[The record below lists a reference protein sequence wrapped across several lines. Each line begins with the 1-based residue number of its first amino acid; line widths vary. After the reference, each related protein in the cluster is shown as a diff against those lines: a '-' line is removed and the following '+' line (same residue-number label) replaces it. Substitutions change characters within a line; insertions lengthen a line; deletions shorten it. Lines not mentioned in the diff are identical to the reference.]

1 MASVLLTHENLS
13 GDKHVEGLLFPCL
26 DEGSTPSSSTDWFSQ
41 KATPKRQTLQNQ
53 RFVGFFHLPT
63 LYLSCYLRH
72 NLAIKRHSSG
82 TKS

>member
-53 RFVGFFHLPT
+53 RFVGFFHHPT
-63 LYLSCYLRH
+63 LHLSCNIRH
-72 NLAIKRHSSG
+72 ETVTNSHIFVTIS
-82 TKS
+82 